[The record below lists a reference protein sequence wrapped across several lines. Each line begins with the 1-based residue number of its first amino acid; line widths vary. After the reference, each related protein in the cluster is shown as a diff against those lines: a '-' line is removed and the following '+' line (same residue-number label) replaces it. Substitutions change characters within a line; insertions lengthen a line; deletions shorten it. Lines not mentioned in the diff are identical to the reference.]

1 MNNNIIILVSI
12 LLIIVVYFFM
22 VKKNVEKFDEIEKI
36 TNKNIDDYTI
46 SEDNWLELQLK
57 GGDIKKIVILETIID
72 GKKKY
77 LSYNTKKCD
86 NNLYLK
92 EKNEL
97 EKDYKFC
104 LLQND
109 DKYILSNLDFN
120 YVIYNKGKI
129 KIINDK
135 CEKMNTYIDFL
146 EKYYN
151 CDLEK
156 ENDKILFKIND
167 KYIGLNDNNNIIH
180 TDKNK
185 ALKFSI
191 YSLK

>member
-1 MNNNIIILVSI
+1 MNNHVIILVSI
-12 LLIIVVYFFM
+12 VLIFVVYLFM
-22 VKKNVEKFDEIEKI
+22 AQKNIENFEEIEKI
-36 TNKNIDDYTI
+36 KNKNIDEYVI
-46 SEDNWLELQLK
+46 GEDNWLELQLE
-57 GGDIKKIVILETIID
+57 GGKIEKMIILETIID

-77 LSYNTKKCD
+77 LSYNTEKCD

-92 EKNEL
+92 DKEEL

-104 LLQND
+104 LLEND

-120 YVIYNKGKI
+120 YVVYSMGKI

-135 CEKMNTYIDFL
+135 CKKMNTYTNFL

-151 CDLEK
+151 CDIEK
-156 ENDKILFKIND
+156 DNGKILFKIND
-167 KYIGLNDNNNIIH
+167 KYIGLNDNNKLVH
-180 TDKNK
+180 TKKNK
-185 ALKFSI
+185 ALKFNI